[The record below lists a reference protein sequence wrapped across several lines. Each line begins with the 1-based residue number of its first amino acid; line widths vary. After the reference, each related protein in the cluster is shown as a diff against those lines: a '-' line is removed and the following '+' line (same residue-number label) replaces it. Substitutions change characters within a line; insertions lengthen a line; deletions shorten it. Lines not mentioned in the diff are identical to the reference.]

1 MERIN
6 GMQRALSYIE
16 ENLCEEIDYAKA
28 AALAQTKEYH
38 FQCLFS
44 MLTGMTLG
52 EYIRARRL
60 TRAAADIRKGM
71 KVIDVAVKYGYNSP
85 DSFSRAFA
93 RFHGMPPGE
102 ARNLSVRLN
111 SCLPLHIKLTLKG
124 GRLMDYR
131 IEHRPEQKYLGFK
144 RHFEGAPFGRD
155 RELQE
160 EALFVSTRAYQ
171 WILRGLSDNDYNSDV
186 VALADMSDDGYT
198 FWYCCRPD
206 AYSLEHLY
214 DPAVTGIDFMERFGF
229 ETLDVPAG
237 EYAVFSTPRSGRPV
251 GDYVCLREQIASEW
265 LPGSGYTLRN
275 APELAVYHWYGG
287 GEKQKRYIEIFIPVE
302 K

>member
-1 MERIN
+1 MDWIN

-16 ENLCEEIDYAKA
+16 ENLCDEIDYARA
-28 AALAQTKEYH
+28 AALAKTGEYH
-38 FQCLFS
+38 FERAFS

-60 TRAAADIRKGM
+60 TLAAADLRRGM
-71 KVIDVAVKYGYNSP
+71 KVIDAAVKYGYNSP
-85 DSFSRAFA
+85 DSFARAFA
-93 RFHGMPPGE
+93 RFHGMPPSE
-102 ARNLSVRLN
+102 VKSPSVRLN
-111 SCLPLHIKLTLKG
+111 ACSPLHIKLTLEG
-124 GRLMDYR
+124 GNMLDYR
-131 IEHRPEQKYLGFK
+131 IEHRTAQKLLGFK
-144 RHFEGAPFGRD
+144 RRFEGAPFGRE
-155 RELQE
+155 REAKE
-160 EALFVSTRAYQ
+160 ETLFVSTRAYQ

-237 EYAVFSTPRSGRPV
+237 DYAVFSTPRSGNPV
-251 GDYVCLREQIASEW
+251 EDYVRLREQVASEW
-265 LPGSGYTLRN
+265 LSSAGYTLRN

-287 GEKQKRYIEIFIPVE
+287 GEKQKRYIEIFIPIE